1 MGIDI
6 KSMNPSQAKEL
17 WYKMQSGK
25 VELSRAEEASFN
37 AKFGPYIQVWETEAD
52 ETNYTY
58 RENGEER
65 LDFDEDDAGIG
76 LNKDTAVGAATGGV
90 AVGTFAGTRAAMVSG
105 TEMGNAAF
113 DVLNHT
119 GETQAMCQD
128 TMKGMA
134 KKESFSLLITAAI
147 QLANAIYIQK
157 NSPNKDAVKACEA
170 AQNEL
175 YEEQAILAE
184 QIAMMEDM
192 QAEWETLQEQAEARN
207 EEGQGTIGELE
218 GLYHYYYS
226 KYENGTATSQDIA
239 IMNALA
245 AQMQVEQAES
255 TDETVGLNEE
265 IAAIG
270 ENYEDISANI
280 ETTNEFTD
288 YVSEIDE
295 ATKTASIV
303 QGGLM
308 TLACASAAYTSAK
321 CFIRATS
328 LSASLI
334 GAAAAVMYYAAGAS
348 SAYAAYIFGQEAL
361 KQFKDNRAVAEDTND
376 IRKETQDFSEETTDF
391 QDISTEMWEETVDT
405 TSIDNLYTTTP
416 TYADETAN
424 ETDAKGGTRTNDV
437 TGGDGGNTG
446 SRGAS
451 GTGTTGQTGGTTPPA
466 TGEDKDKDKD
476 KNKK

>member
-37 AKFGPYIQVWETEAD
+37 AKFGPYIQLWETEAD

-76 LNKDTAVGAATGGV
+76 LNKDTAVGATSTAVGV
-90 AVGTFAGTRAAMVSG
+90 AG
-105 TEMGNAAF
+105 
-113 DVLNHT
+113 
-119 GETQAMCQD
+119 
-128 TMKGMA
+128 GMA
-134 KKESFSLLITAAI
+134 NYSVYSGGGLSESLTVGGNGGNSTSAFEGANGLLLITAALQYAMAKI
-147 QLANAIYIQK
+147 IEK
-157 NSPNKDAVKACEA
+157 NSPNEDAVKACEA

-192 QAEWETLQEQAEARN
+192 QEEWEALQEQAEARN
-207 EEGQGTIGELE
+207 EEGQGTISELE

-255 TDETVGLNEE
+255 TNETVGLNEE

-288 YVSEIDE
+288 YVSEIDK
-295 ATKTASIV
+295 ATKTASIA
-303 QGGLM
+303 QGVAMSISAISAGIT
-308 TLACASAAYTSAK
+308 TLQCISRAGVLSGSFVLSWLAAVY
-321 CFIRATS
+321 I
-328 LSASLI
+328 
-334 GAAAAVMYYAAGAS
+334 AAAALAGKAALV
-348 SAYAAYIFGQEAL
+348 FGEEAL
-361 KQFKDNRAVAEDTND
+361 KQFGHNRSVAEDTID
-376 IRKETQDFSEETTDF
+376 IREETQDFSEETTDF

-416 TYADETAN
+416 TYADETAS

-466 TGEDKDKDKD
+466 TGEDKDKDK
-476 KNKK
+476 NKK